1 MKMRRL
7 DYLVSPECKQWQR
20 VQSACRGSSGV
31 AGDPPCC
38 KAATFFMD
46 TMVKPVASAL
56 TDLNPAVEAG
66 AEALAGAEDITE
78 TAALAGA
85 GAMANPLLKGFSP
98 LKFILTILGIP
109 VEHLIEGS
117 RKCVAELGPE
127 AVGAVKSLLG
137 SLMYLG

>member
-1 MKMRRL
+1 MEL
-7 DYLVSPECKQWQR
+7 TATFLVLC
-20 VQSACRGSSGV
+20 V
-31 AGDPPCC
+31 ALFSHP
-38 KAATFFMD
+38 AATFFMD

-66 AEALAGAEDITE
+66 AEALAGAEDMTE

>member
-1 MKMRRL
+1 MEL
-7 DYLVSPECKQWQR
+7 TATFLVLC
-20 VQSACRGSSGV
+20 V
-31 AGDPPCC
+31 ALFSHP
-38 KAATFFMD
+38 AATFFMD

-66 AEALAGAEDITE
+66 AE
-78 TAALAGA
+78 AGA

>member
-1 MKMRRL
+1 MAGLHRG
-7 DYLVSPECKQWQR
+7 P
-20 VQSACRGSSGV
+20 VQTEGSSLLV
-31 AGDPPCC
+31 FA
-38 KAATFFMD
+38 AATFFMD

-66 AEALAGAEDITE
+66 AEVLAGAEDITE

-98 LKFILTILGIP
+98 LKFILTSLGIP

-127 AVGAVKSLLG
+127 AVGAVKSLLVMWAPCAP
-137 SLMYLG
+137 SL